1 MSLISYE
8 AAVENLAGQLVR
20 KNYAHPTFM
29 AETAVWLEACGYP
42 GLKELEQALA
52 DPVQEFK
59 LARTVLGL
67 DLRNISCALIGE
79 QVLADVLKNGRVY
92 LRNVRHGLFL
102 LAGSVQ
108 HNFGIGCPI
117 DPAFAL
123 GGQRGKNPYREKLE
137 IAKRDGLQLDDHIWQ
152 KMMET

>member
-1 MSLISYE
+1 MTQIAYHDAVHMLE
-8 AAVENLAGQLVR
+8 TRLAAKGHNNAS
-20 KNYAHPTFM
+20 FM
-29 AETAVWLEACGYP
+29 AESAIWLEACGYP
-42 GLKELEQALA
+42 GLKELDQALA

-67 DLRNISCALIGE
+67 DLRNISCALIGD
-79 QVLADVLKNGRVY
+79 QIVADVRKNGRVY

-137 IAKRDGLQLDDHIWQ
+137 LAERDGLNLDDPLWQ
-152 KMMET
+152 KLMEA